1 MILSFEIDF
10 NIIDS
15 RFLTKKPYKIQVR
28 LQVDFGFIIRLCAWK
43 QKMSRCELFTDA
55 RTAVVHY
62 DRNCKTLFKNHET
75 FLFPKIAKFEL
86 KRNEM
91 YLILGWQ

>member
-28 LQVDFGFIIRLCAWK
+28 LQVDFGFIIRLCA
-43 QKMSRCELFTDA
+43 
-55 RTAVVHY
+55 
-62 DRNCKTLFKNHET
+62 
-75 FLFPKIAKFEL
+75 
-86 KRNEM
+86 
-91 YLILGWQ
+91 